1 MALQLVVLDMPGQL
15 PGLPQP
21 TSFDLQPD
29 TARPLLFIGRQADN
43 DVILA
48 DSSVSRHH
56 VEVQVFQ
63 DGIAVRDL
71 GSANGTWLNN
81 EQLAPQVRTLV
92 RPGDRLKVGN
102 VLTTLK
108 LANVTPIEDIP
119 TTALNNSAAQPT
131 AYNPPVTPNYGA
143 AAPTSAAYGNP
154 NPAGYVPPPSQPPLY
169 NQPPTG
175 TQAAY
180 NPAPS
185 YNNLNNSAGS
195 ASQAAYNQSLS
206 SGYTNNQVG
215 ANVYNQGNIQPNQPP
230 TASGYNTYNPVE
242 YAPGYVPV
250 QPTPLPRSNMQP
262 DNYVPDLY
270 PDGYTGQ
277 NRQGSQSYPNGPLS
291 AAQSRPRRPGTPY
304 LVIVPLL
311 LAVIIVLAVGGFLL
325 VQALNKNTSS
335 YTTMEQLN
343 LPASPASANTV
354 SEVLGVSVPVFTG
367 WKRAQ
372 DPAGNRVVF
381 IKPGQTTT
389 ALTIEKP
396 PSATLL
402 NGNLSPEAAVRQY
415 VVNVQAN
422 AQNVTI
428 STQPVQVKLRDG
440 NLAALA
446 ILQFSVPNV
455 VTGYWMQALAVQC
468 GGNLYFV
475 TAAAE
480 NQNNDTATDTD
491 LKAAISNTRCK

>member
-1 MALQLVVLDMPGQL
+1 MPGQL

-21 TSFDLQPD
+21 TSFDLQPSVS
-29 TARPLLFIGRQADN
+29 RPLLFIGRQADN

-108 LANVTPIEDIP
+108 LTNIAPIEDIP
-119 TTALNNSAAQPT
+119 TTALSSNAAQPT
-131 AYNPPVTPNYGA
+131 VYNPPATPNYGA
-143 AAPTSAAYGNP
+143 AAPNPATYGNP
-154 NPAGYVPPPSQPPLY
+154 NQAGYTQIPAQPPRYNQSQAGAQPGNSNAPLY
-169 NQPPTG
+169 NN
-175 TQAAY
+175 
-180 NPAPS
+180 NP
-185 YNNLNNSAGS
+185 NNSAG
-195 ASQAAYNQSLS
+195 AAPQAAYNQSPAPEY
-206 SGYTNNQVG
+206 GYPNNQSG
-215 ANVYNQGNIQPNQPP
+215 ANVYNQGNVQQPSTKQTP
-230 TASGYNTYNPVE
+230 ASSGYSAYNPAE
-242 YAPGYVPV
+242 FAPGYAPVP
-250 QPTPLPRSNMQP
+250 PTPLPRSNMPP
-262 DNYVPDLY
+262 DSYMPDIY
-270 PDGYTGQ
+270 PDGYMSQ
-277 NRQGSQSYPNGPLS
+277 NRQGSQPYPTGPRS
-291 AAQSRPRRPGTPY
+291 AAQSKPRRPGTPY
-304 LVIVPLL
+304 LIIVPLL

-325 VQALNKNTSS
+325 VQALNKNTTS
-335 YTTMEQLN
+335 YTTLEQLN
-343 LPASPASANTV
+343 LPASPASANSV

-372 DPAGNRVVF
+372 DPAGNRIVF
-381 IKPGQTTT
+381 TKPGQTTT

-415 VVNVQAN
+415 VANVQAN
-422 AQNVTI
+422 AQNVI
-428 STQPVQVKLRDG
+428 IATQPVQVKLKDG
-440 NLAALA
+440 NLATLT
-446 ILQFSVPNV
+446 ILQFTVPNV
-455 VTGYWMQALAVQC
+455 VADYRMLALAVQC
-468 GGNLYFV
+468 TGNLYFV

-480 NQNNDTATDTD
+480 NKNNDTNTDTD
-491 LKAAISNTRCK
+491 LKAAISNARCK